1 MYGKLLIK
9 ANLEVVTGMH
19 IGGSNLFSAIGSVDS
34 VVIRDAR
41 TQQPIVPGSSIKG
54 KLRTLLQKS
63 LSKKIVLNEPNDDKE
78 VVKRLFG
85 SSKKNDIKKARLQF
99 CDAFL
104 TNADELKDSGYTEIK
119 FENAINRA
127 TAISNPRQI
136 ERVVRGAVFGLEII
150 YDIAQ
155 EQEAEEDF
163 EHIARAMKLLHADYL
178 GGHGTRGYGRVR
190 FRNIDLLPVESSLAD
205 SKLSMLKGIL
215 KEVENYE
222 L

>member
-1 MYGKLLIK
+1 MYGKLMIK
-9 ANLEVVTGMH
+9 ADLEVVTGMH

-63 LSKKIVLNEPNDDKE
+63 LSEKIVLNEPNDDKE

-85 SSKKNDIKKARLQF
+85 SSKKNDIKRARLQF

-104 TNADELKDSGYTEIK
+104 TNADELKNSGYTEIK
-119 FENAINRA
+119 FENSINRA
-127 TAISNPRQI
+127 TAIANPRQI

-150 YDIAQ
+150 YDVVE
-155 EQEAEEDF
+155 EQEIKENF
-163 EHIARAMKLLHADYL
+163 EHIAKAMILLHADYL

-190 FRNIDLLPVESSLAD
+190 FKNIDLLPVESSLD
-205 SKLSMLKGIL
+205 ESKLSTLRGIL

>member
-1 MYGKLLIK
+1 MYGKLMIK
-9 ANLEVVTGMH
+9 ADLEVVTGMH

-63 LSKKIVLNEPNDDKE
+63 LSEKIVLNEPNDDKE

-85 SSKKNDIKKARLQF
+85 SSKKNDIKRARLQF

-104 TNADELKDSGYTEIK
+104 TNADELKNSGYTEIK
-119 FENAINRA
+119 FENSINRA
-127 TAISNPRQI
+127 TAIANPRQI

-150 YDIAQ
+150 YDVVE
-155 EQEAEEDF
+155 EQEIKEDF
-163 EHIARAMKLLHADYL
+163 EHIAKAMILLHADYL

-190 FRNIDLLPVESSLAD
+190 FKNIDLLPVESSLD
-205 SKLSMLKGIL
+205 ESKLSTLRGIL